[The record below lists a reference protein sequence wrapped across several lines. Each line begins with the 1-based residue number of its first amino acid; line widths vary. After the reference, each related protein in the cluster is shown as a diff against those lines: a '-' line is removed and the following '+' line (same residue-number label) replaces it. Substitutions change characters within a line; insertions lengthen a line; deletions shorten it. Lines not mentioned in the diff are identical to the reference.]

1 MVRSTDCILPSGAYL
16 DAILGEAADTTLCHK
31 LKTMNVL
38 YDIHTHNDCDY
49 ENVISVRNVF
59 VSNSIPAELPTLYS
73 ASVHPW
79 YVGRDWKKLLEENT
93 GMIEKSA
100 FIGECGLD
108 KLRSHL
114 DIDEQILLF
123 SEMAQI
129 AERMGKPM
137 IIHCV
142 KAFSELLAIHK
153 QIKPSVPWI
162 IHGFRGKPQQ
172 MNQLI
177 SKGMYISFG
186 INFNAESL
194 SLCPTDKILFETD
207 EYGGSVLD
215 VYCKASEVTHIPLE
229 TLVQF
234 IAHNYLDVKK

>member
-16 DAILGEAADTTLCHK
+16 DVILGEAADTTLCHK

-79 YVGRDWKKLLEENT
+79 YVGRDWKKLLEENV
-93 GMIEKSA
+93 GIIEKSA

-153 QIKPSVPWI
+153 QIKPSRVQRKAAADESAYIQGNVYQFRNKFQCRKPFLVPD
-162 IHGFRGKPQQ
+162 RQ
-172 MNQLI
+172 N
-177 SKGMYISFG
+177 
-186 INFNAESL
+186 
-194 SLCPTDKILFETD
+194 
-207 EYGGSVLD
+207 SVRD
-215 VYCKASEVTHIPLE
+215 
-229 TLVQF
+229 
-234 IAHNYLDVKK
+234 

>member
-1 MVRSTDCILPSGAYL
+1 
-16 DAILGEAADTTLCHK
+16 
-31 LKTMNVL
+31 MNIF
-38 YDIHTHNDCDY
+38 YDIHTHSNCHY

-79 YVGRDWKKLLEENT
+79 YVRSDWKKLLEDNI
-93 GMIEKSA
+93 GMIEQSA

-114 DIDEQILLF
+114 DMDEQILLF

-142 KAFSELLAIHK
+142 KAFAELLAVHK

-172 MNQLI
+172 LNQLI

-194 SLCPTDKILFETD
+194 VLCPTDKILFETD

-215 VYCKASEVTHIPLE
+215 VYRKASEVTHIPLE

-234 IAHNYLDVKK
+234 IAHNYLEVKK